1 MWCDPRAFCERLKE
15 ARKEDVERGHKSP
28 KFEVCVVA
36 AAANDDATLD
46 KNVVKRAGQVLAAAR
61 DGTLVDEL
69 RRGERDDQGHVFT

>member
-36 AAANDDATLD
+36 AAANEARRALLRDARALD
-46 KNVVKRAGQVLAAAR
+46 GS
-61 DGTLVDEL
+61 
-69 RRGERDDQGHVFT
+69 RDDVFEEMAMLEGAFAQTLSDL